1 MVVASGATLE
11 VVEVAIVVVLVFLVA
26 VGCYGCLWV
35 VVDGGSGLGWVF
47 MGCGWRWQWVVEVDG
62 GYELWFIIFILLV
75 FLYYF
80 NVVCGK
86 IGVSML
92 GVL

>member
-35 VVDGGSGLGWVF
+35 VVDGGSGLLRLMVAVSYG
-47 MGCGWRWQWVVEVDG
+47 
-62 GYELWFIIFILLV
+62 LLYL
-75 FLYYF
+75 FY
-80 NVVCGK
+80 
-86 IGVSML
+86 
-92 GVL
+92 

>member
-11 VVEVAIVVVLVFLVA
+11 VVEVAIVAVLVFLVA

-47 MGCGWRWQWVVEVDG
+47 MGCG
-62 GYELWFIIFILLV
+62 
-75 FLYYF
+75 
-80 NVVCGK
+80 
-86 IGVSML
+86 
-92 GVL
+92 

>member
-1 MVVASGATLE
+1 MVRFVGWLDFFFLLLWFMVVASGATLE

-47 MGCGWRWQWVVEVDG
+47 MGCG
-62 GYELWFIIFILLV
+62 
-75 FLYYF
+75 
-80 NVVCGK
+80 
-86 IGVSML
+86 
-92 GVL
+92 